1 MTHDEI
7 SRKLNDELQSNAVLL
22 HELQV
27 HQIELEMQNRQL
39 REAQQELEE
48 ARDRCADLYDFAPV
62 GYLALDEF
70 GTVLEI
76 NLTGAGMLGKERLN
90 IVGQPF
96 ISSLTPSS
104 TQPFLTHLRQIYA
117 VPGNRIIEVQV
128 KVKEGK
134 PRIVSLES
142 ITKAAGGKRTCRT
155 VMHDITDQ
163 RRMGV
168 ALQVIRSAQDALLN
182 AIPALVFYLDSNL
195 RYLNISQAFADFVG
209 YSPENIAGKTVY
221 DLFPRDVAEDFQHVC
236 SSVLQTGM
244 ALYGF
249 ENAVPDASGNIV
261 YLSTVLAPYRDFK
274 GTAIGLVGVSI
285 DISTIKSA
293 ANINSELLIQNRKL
307 TRNLFVVQEE
317 ERRHLARE
325 LHDELGQWFVA
336 IQAEAQAIC
345 NIAKN
350 APEIHDSALAISK
363 SSAAAHGVI
372 RTMLHHLRPSLLDEL
387 GLADSLRELKRQWS
401 HGHPDIVCELHLDV
415 DFAGLGEELNITV
428 YRLVQESLSN
438 VARHADAHRVDVSLQ
453 LEPGSHND
461 AGFLLLKVSDDGSG
475 FDARQASSGIGLLGM
490 RERVIAAGGDFF
502 IDSMPG
508 LGTDILARLPF
519 THIKRKQ

>member
-1 MTHDEI
+1 MINDEK
-7 SRKLNDELQSNAVLL
+7 SRRLDDELQSKAVLL

-27 HQIELEMQNRQL
+27 HHIELEMQNRQL

-48 ARDRCADLYDFAPV
+48 ARDRYADLYDYSPV
-62 GYLALDEF
+62 GYLTLDES

-96 ISSLTPSS
+96 ASSLIPASI
-104 TQPFLTHLRQIYA
+104 QPFLTHLRQVYS
-117 VPGNRIIEVQV
+117 VPGNSIIEVEI

-142 ITKAAGGKRTCRT
+142 AVMAAGAKRTCRT
-155 VMHDITDQ
+155 VMNDITDR

-168 ALQVIRSAQDALLN
+168 ALQAIRSAQDALLN
-182 AIPALVFYLDSNL
+182 AIPALVFYLDINM
-195 RYLNISQAFADFVG
+195 RYLNVSQAFADFVG
-209 YSPENIAGKTVY
+209 RSPEEITGKTAY
-221 DLFPRDVAEDFQHVC
+221 DLFPKDVAEDFQNIG

-249 ENAVPDASGNIV
+249 ENAVPDANGNIV
-261 YLSTVLAPYRDFK
+261 YLSTVLTPYRDFK

-307 TRNLFVVQEE
+307 TRNLFVAQEE

-336 IQAEAQAIC
+336 IQAEAQSIC
-345 NIAKN
+345 NIARHE
-350 APEIHDSALAISK
+350 PDIYDSALAIGK
-363 SSAAAHGVI
+363 SAGAAHEVI
-372 RTMLHHLRPSLLDEL
+372 RAMLRHLRPSLLDEL
-387 GLADSLRELKRQWS
+387 GLADSLRELQRQWRHS
-401 HGHPDIVCELHLDV
+401 HPDIVCEFNLEAPV
-415 DFAGLGEELNITV
+415 DRLGEELNITV
-428 YRLVQESLSN
+428 YRLVQESLNN
-438 VARHADAHRVDVSLQ
+438 VACHANAHRVGVSLQ
-453 LEPGSHND
+453 LESGGKSGAD
-461 AGFLLLKVSDDGSG
+461 VLLLKVSDDGSG
-475 FDARQASSGIGLLGM
+475 FDARKVRAGIGLLGM

-502 IDSMPG
+502 IVSTPG
-508 LGTDILARLPF
+508 LGTKILAKLPLIN
-519 THIKRKQ
+519 TKVN